1 MPVCVVCGR
10 VCVCRHEEIS
20 TWAASTTL
28 RLLFFSRQGLSLR
41 LTITTWLCYLAT
53 GAPRICLSLP
63 AQRWG
68 FRCVLLG
75 PATIYGCWRSV
86 SGPQADTAST
96 SPAKQ
101 SPGRVVNT
109 LGVAFAN
116 YNTERWLL
124 RCSYPRAKETKQI
137 VGFPG
142 LGTTQYV
149 SQPWLHL
156 KLAGKGEIQI
166 PRSPLGLTNPEVAE
180 AGPVILF
187 NKLSRSF

>member
-1 MPVCVVCGR
+1 MGAGDL
-10 VCVCRHEEIS
+10 S
-20 TWAASTTL
+20 
-28 RLLFFSRQGLSLR
+28 QGLR
-41 LTITTWLCYLAT
+41 LT
-53 GAPRICLSLP
+53 
-63 AQRWG
+63 
-68 FRCVLLG
+68 
-75 PATIYGCWRSV
+75 
-86 SGPQADTAST
+86 PQAPPQPSNRLA
-96 SPAKQ
+96 
-101 SPGRVVNT
+101 VVNT